1 MLKPQGEEGGD
12 SSVQAALKCASRL
25 IQQRIISN
33 PKDMMGIL
41 LFGTQGSKFYDE
53 EAGVSSSEQQSKG
66 SLSYPH
72 CYLLMDLD
80 VPSAQDVRFIR
91 DLVQKWEEDDEES
104 GAEEGPDIAKVLT
117 PAEEQVS
124 MANVLFCANQI
135 FTMKAPTYPSRRVF
149 IVTDNDSPH
158 SGNKA
163 LKSAAAVR
171 ARDLFDLGVMVEL
184 FPIIQEGVEF
194 DKSKFYDVR
203 SLVRMSDYVPKSCVF

>member
-1 MLKPQGEEGGD
+1 MLKPQGEDGGD
-12 SSVQAALKCASRL
+12 SPVQAALKCASRL

-53 EAGVSSSEQQSKG
+53 EANGPSSEQHGKG

-72 CYLLMDLD
+72 CYLLMDLNI
-80 VPSAQDVRFIR
+80 PSAQDVRFIR
-91 DLVQKWEEDDEES
+91 DLVRKWEEDDDEQGEE
-104 GAEEGPDIAKVLT
+104 PDITDVLT
-117 PAEEQVS
+117 PADESVS

-135 FTMKAPTYPSRRVF
+135 FTMKAATYPSRRVF
-149 IVTDNDSPH
+149 LVTDNDAPH

-163 LKSAAAVR
+163 LKSAASVR

-184 FPIIQEGVEF
+184 FPITQKGAEF
-194 DKSKFYDVR
+194 DTSKFYDVR
-203 SLVRMSDYVPKSCVF
+203 SIVGLSAVTPTNNGAF